1 MTGRGTKSQPCVRAP
16 LAIFGLNY
24 APEEVGIGPFTTGLA
39 RGLTVRGFDVT
50 AIVGQPYYPQWHK
63 RPGLA
68 GLRWRRSVEEGVTV
82 VRCPHYVPARPSG
95 ARRIAHL
102 ASFALASLPSVVG
115 LVARPRPQRP
125 RMIVCIAPAL
135 LSIPVAWLA
144 ARLCG
149 ARLWVHVQDF
159 EVEAAFAMGLM
170 RRGPLAWIGAGLER
184 WLLRLADRV
193 STISPQ
199 MCAKL
204 VAKSVRAER
213 VVELRNWANVCG
225 PSRTGEDY
233 RQRWGLVGK
242 RVALYS
248 GNIANK
254 QGIDIVIKA
263 ARELSIRKDIVFV
276 ICGEGPNRSPLEQQA
291 SDLTN
296 VQFHDLQP
304 AERLGDLLALAD
316 VHLLP
321 QLAGAADLVLP
332 SKLANMLFSGKP
344 VVATAAPGTG
354 LYAEVDGC
362 GINTPPGDHKGFA
375 AAVAELAD
383 DPTLAKRL
391 GLNGIDRANSRWSQS
406 RILDRFA
413 EAVQAQI
420 CD

>member
-1 MTGRGTKSQPCVRAP
+1 
-16 LAIFGLNY
+16 
-24 APEEVGIGPFTTGLA
+24 
-39 RGLTVRGFDVT
+39 
-50 AIVGQPYYPQWHK
+50 
-63 RPGLA
+63 
-68 GLRWRRSVEEGVTV
+68 
-82 VRCPHYVPARPSG
+82 
-95 ARRIAHL
+95 
-102 ASFALASLPSVVG
+102 
-115 LVARPRPQRP
+115 
-125 RMIVCIAPAL
+125 
-135 LSIPVAWLA
+135 
-144 ARLCG
+144 
-149 ARLWVHVQDF
+149 
-159 EVEAAFAMGLM
+159 
-170 RRGPLAWIGAGLER
+170 
-184 WLLRLADRV
+184 
-193 STISPQ
+193 
-199 MCAKL
+199 
-204 VAKSVRAER
+204 

-276 ICGEGPNRSPLEQQA
+276 ICGEGPNRSSLEQQA

-391 GLNGIDRANSRWSQS
+391 GLNSIDRANSRWSQS